1 MSTPKL
7 PSESLQYPPIDNW
20 DVIELR
26 FVLDCDQIG
35 AMIGNSLVT
44 GVSGFGSTAL
54 EALEELLRQIRR
66 GLGIARPGLP
76 IRTQKGRYEIAP
88 AVPLDELLSADKWD
102 TLEVTIL
109 KDGTGFGAIIG
120 GNLADGVAGFA
131 ATPLEAFEELAREI
145 RRGRTLG
152 NGEPVT
158 TKNGRFV
165 IALITSD

>member
-1 MSTPKL
+1 V
-7 PSESLQYPPIDNW
+7 YPPIDNW

-26 FVLDCDQIG
+26 FVIDCDQIG
-35 AMIGNSLVT
+35 AVIGNSLVT

-54 EALEELLRQIRR
+54 EALEELVRQIRR
-66 GLGIARPGLP
+66 GLGTARPGLP

-88 AVPLDELLSADKWD
+88 AMPLDELLSADKWD
-102 TLEVTIL
+102 TLEVTFL
-109 KDGTGFGAIIG
+109 KDGTAFGAMIGSSLGDGIAGFG
-120 GNLADGVAGFA
+120 

-145 RRGRTLG
+145 RRGGTLW
-152 NGEPVT
+152 NGKPVT